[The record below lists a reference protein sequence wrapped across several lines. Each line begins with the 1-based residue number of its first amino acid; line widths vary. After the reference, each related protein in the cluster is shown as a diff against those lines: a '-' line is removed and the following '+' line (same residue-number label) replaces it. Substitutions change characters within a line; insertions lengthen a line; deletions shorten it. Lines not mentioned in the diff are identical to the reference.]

1 MNMNEKIKKL
11 KEIAFKYEELKEI
24 QEKVQN
30 FIKEYE
36 DFKIPIVFIG
46 EFSVG
51 KSSLINKI
59 LDEDLLEVNTTPTTA
74 KPYEICY
81 SEEEKR
87 YNKDGIEFLFLKNKN
102 LKNIKNLKIV
112 DLPGIT
118 SQYFEHTSIVENY
131 LANKYVIPV
140 VVMDAS
146 KGALSDEVI
155 SFIRGIKLNNQNFEY
170 ILVVNKV
177 DRISEEE
184 ANRVLENTISILRD
198 IYKEPIYACKTS
210 VEESKI
216 SSLISILHK
225 YNNKYDEIRQSIFI
239 KQFEELVSE
248 LEMNLEQIKSLLS
261 FLSESEIENLSI
273 QLEELKNAE
282 EELKSQQEEEI
293 IKIRKKLEEEFEK
306 FMAGLEN
313 YLYINFETYVKNP
326 KRIETDI
333 YNYIERE
340 QPKLYES
347 LEGIFKRTLFE
358 IEGKL
363 ENLEILNKLNEFLFN
378 ATKFASAGR
387 IGELIGGVVGA
398 GRIVST
404 AGWITK
410 ISRVLSHPIT
420 IIITIIATGVIG
432 FLLDRFKR
440 DKTKEAIRD
449 AIQSVRRELGK
460 EINKISER
468 MSEEIINALNS
479 EIIKVKDRF
488 VQVINMIRDK
498 KTEQKTKIA
507 QIEMDIKILKGLKA

>member
-118 SQYFEHTSIVENY
+118 SQYFDHTSVAENY

-155 SFIRGIKLNNQNFEY
+155 SFIRGLKLNNQNNQNFEYEY

-261 FLSESEIENLSI
+261 FLSESEIENLSM

-282 EELKSQQEEEI
+282 EELKSQQKEKT
-293 IKIRKKLEEEFEK
+293 IKIRKDLEEEFEK

-313 YLYINFETYVKNP
+313 YLYNNFETYVKNP

-347 LEGIFKRTLFE
+347 LENIFQRTLFE

-410 ISRVLSHPIT
+410 INRFLP
-420 IIITIIATGVIG
+420 IIIIPTIFIG

-498 KTEQKTKIA
+498 KTEQKNKNSPN
-507 QIEMDIKILKGLKA
+507 

>member
-1 MNMNEKIKKL
+1 MNEKIKKL

-347 LEGIFKRTLFE
+347 LENILQKTLFE

-363 ENLEILNKLNEFLFN
+363 ENLEILNKFLFN

>member
-1 MNMNEKIKKL
+1 
-11 KEIAFKYEELKEI
+11 
-24 QEKVQN
+24 
-30 FIKEYE
+30 
-36 DFKIPIVFIG
+36 
-46 EFSVG
+46 
-51 KSSLINKI
+51 
-59 LDEDLLEVNTTPTTA
+59 
-74 KPYEICY
+74 
-81 SEEEKR
+81 
-87 YNKDGIEFLFLKNKN
+87 
-102 LKNIKNLKIV
+102 
-112 DLPGIT
+112 
-118 SQYFEHTSIVENY
+118 
-131 LANKYVIPV
+131 
-140 VVMDAS
+140 
-146 KGALSDEVI
+146 
-155 SFIRGIKLNNQNFEY
+155 
-170 ILVVNKV
+170 
-177 DRISEEE
+177 
-184 ANRVLENTISILRD
+184 
-198 IYKEPIYACKTS
+198 
-210 VEESKI
+210 
-216 SSLISILHK
+216 
-225 YNNKYDEIRQSIFI
+225 
-239 KQFEELVSE
+239 
-248 LEMNLEQIKSLLS
+248 MNLEQIKSLLS

-282 EELKSQQEEEI
+282 EELKSQQQEEER
-293 IKIRKKLEEEFEK
+293 KIRKKLEEEFEK

-347 LEGIFKRTLFE
+347 LENIFQRTLFE

-404 AGWITK
+404 AGWIAK